1 KIQEKHEKLF
11 QQIATVDSPNLTN
24 LQGTITYNTAQHFR
38 HHFVHEKLSEKSPI
52 FQRALEHFPCKACFR
67 CHPITQTLSPE
78 FQQFLSTVE
87 PLDPVYSQQTVDA
100 FEEFLQ
106 HRESKVAVVNF
117 LRSIVFQATPKR
129 VGRIATIL
137 SSTLIFDIP
146 YNE

>member
-1 KIQEKHEKLF
+1 KSKKNTKISNKL
-11 QQIATVDSPNLTN
+11 ATVDSSNLTN
-24 LQGTITYNTAQHFR
+24 LQGTITYNTAQYFR
-38 HHFVHEKLSEKSPI
+38 HYFVHEKLSEKSPI
-52 FQRALEHFPCKACFR
+52 FQRALEHFPCKACPQ

-106 HRESKVAVVNF
+106 HRESKVAVVQL